1 MVMLSFLLS
10 LWIEPGLSRAALL
23 MTVYTSF
30 CFVWFCPKKGLILGY
45 GEQFALGFVMGCFL
59 VYQIVI
65 DG

>member
-1 MVMLSFLLS
+1 MVTLCLWVGPEFSRDTFIFLF
-10 LWIEPGLSRAALL
+10 

-30 CFVWFCPKKGLILGY
+30 CLVWFCPKNGLILGY

-65 DG
+65 RG